1 MASPF
6 PLLRLPRLAL
16 FDVLKSLS
24 IGEKIKLS
32 ICSKKIS
39 NQINNARL
47 YSQKVIVDLD
57 MLNHG
62 IRVCSENNEDKFD
75 IFTKPGSAKSR
86 HNSSTK
92 HLSISCCRLR
102 GTAILTK
109 IRFVSVIQHLLKMF
123 QCKFSI
129 RISGYC
135 GSSYHPT
142 IFELFDLQLEVKT
155 LIVNLDGSKDENLLW
170 NQMFSKFGMVEDLY
184 ILTIFD
190 SDSSPVCTS
199 WPQNIN
205 ILNSDWFTLE
215 TLLACTCT
223 SITLKDSRLK
233 NKDLDVILR
242 KWKTGGFP
250 NLKYLK
256 IHGENIE
263 SIATTILGMTLSE
276 MNLLELNGMVIQT
289 DDGSKKATIRIGFC
303 LNFRRI
309 EMSVTPFE

>member
-16 FDVLKSLS
+16 FDVFKSLS

-129 RISGYC
+129 RISCDC

-170 NQMFSKFGMVEDLY
+170 NQMFSKFGMVEDVY
-184 ILTIFD
+184 ISTIFD

-199 WPQNIN
+199 WPQKIV
-205 ILNSDWFTLE
+205 ILNSEWFTLD

-223 SITLKDSRLK
+223 SITLEGPSL
-233 NKDLDVILR
+233 DLEVMFM
-242 KWKTGGFP
+242 KWKAGGFP

-263 SIATTILGMTLSE
+263 SIATTILGMKLSE
-276 MNLLELNGMVIQT
+276 MNLLELDGMVIQT

-303 LNFRRI
+303 LNFHRI